1 MERSC
6 QSSRSR
12 FYFSDMVQDTS
23 KHIYASPSTLSGT
36 KPWIDINWYQNM
48 DSVHDIEHTNNTT
61 ESDNEKETTETALIN
76 NKIKEIYENSHL
88 CFQQAKLNELKSE
101 DIMFIMIA

>member
-1 MERSC
+1 MILNILIIQLKVTMR
-6 QSSRSR
+6 
-12 FYFSDMVQDTS
+12 
-23 KHIYASPSTLSGT
+23 K
-36 KPWIDINWYQNM
+36 
-48 DSVHDIEHTNNTT
+48 
-61 ESDNEKETTETALIN
+61 TTETALIN

>member
-1 MERSC
+1 MR
-6 QSSRSR
+6 
-12 FYFSDMVQDTS
+12 
-23 KHIYASPSTLSGT
+23 K
-36 KPWIDINWYQNM
+36 
-48 DSVHDIEHTNNTT
+48 
-61 ESDNEKETTETALIN
+61 TTETALIN